1 MKWLADAEGHDC
13 GTNLVLTFTPFVSS
27 RLFESDLDVI
37 VTGGGGWI
45 GQATLEML
53 DQALGA
59 HFPAR
64 VHVFGT
70 SGRRL
75 PLRSGRLVY
84 CRALRDIED
93 LPSRPCL
100 FTHYAFLTKD
110 RVAGLDLRTFVEQNE
125 VISRSVLKQANIR
138 RIEGIFVPSSGAVY
152 RPDRTIDD
160 DLKRNPYGVMKAR
173 DELDFLS
180 LAEEFHT
187 RVVICRVFN
196 LAGPFVNK
204 IKSYALSSIL
214 MDIIASE
221 RIVLRAD
228 RPVLRSYVHV
238 RDLIDLAFA
247 LMLGDRSPPATPFD
261 TAGELNIEIGELA
274 QRAASILGK
283 PEMPIIR
290 PPIRSE
296 EPDKY
301 VGDGRLFQRLLREFS
316 VLPRHLDTQIL
327 DTADYLANFHTGL
340 R

>member
-1 MKWLADAEGHDC
+1 
-13 GTNLVLTFTPFVSS
+13 VLTFTPFVSS
-27 RLFESDLDVI
+27 RLIDSDLEVI

-53 DQALGA
+53 DQAFGA
-59 HFPAR
+59 DFSAR

-75 PLRSGRLVY
+75 PLRSGRLMY
-84 CRALRDIED
+84 CRALRDLKD

-100 FTHYAFLTKD
+100 LAHYAFLTKD
-110 RVAGLDLRTFVEQNE
+110 RVAGLDLATFVEQNE
-125 VISRSVLKQANIR
+125 VISRSVLKQANVR

-160 DLKRNPYGVMKAR
+160 DLERNPYGVMKAR
-173 DELDFLS
+173 DELAFLS
-180 LAEEFHT
+180 LAEKFHT

-214 MDIIASE
+214 MDILGSQRIA
-221 RIVLRAD
+221 LRAD
-228 RPVLRSYVHV
+228 RLVIRSYVHV

-247 LMLGDRSPPATPFD
+247 LMLGDRSPPTLPFD
-261 TAGELNIEIGELA
+261 TAGEIEIEVGDLA

-283 PEMPIIR
+283 PDMPIMR
-290 PPIRSE
+290 PPIGSE
-296 EPDKY
+296 EPNKY
-301 VGDGRLFQRLLREFS
+301 VGDGKLFQRLLREFGVS
-316 VLPRHLDTQIL
+316 PKNLNAQIL
-327 DTADYLANFHTGL
+327 DTAEYLANFHTDD